1 MITSATTT
9 NSAFG
14 AAAAPDP
21 TQNPAAGQARARA
34 NADFEN
40 FLNLLTAQL
49 RNQDPLSPLDS
60 TQFVAQL
67 ASFSTVEQ
75 LVKANERLDAL
86 AGGARTDKLLE
97 LSGWIGKQVE
107 TNEAP
112 AAYAGAPVEF
122 RIAPRTDANRAELVV
137 RDMNGAQ
144 MHRIAIANTGA
155 IQSWDGAITGGAA
168 APGDYVLSV
177 EFSDGQIHLATEQA
191 SVFRTVDE
199 IRDDNGAMIVTLAG
213 GYAVAPD
220 QVSAIRN

>member
-1 MITSATTT
+1 MIANSTATS
-9 NSAFG
+9 SAFG
-14 AAAAPDP
+14 ATPAPDP
-21 TQNPAAGQARARA
+21 SADPAAGQARARA

-86 AGGARTDKLLE
+86 AGSARTDQFLE

-112 AAYAGAPVEF
+112 AAFAGAPVEF
-122 RIAPRTDANRAELVV
+122 RIAPRSDASRTELVV
-137 RDMNGAQ
+137 RNMNGAQ
-144 MHRIAIANTGA
+144 IHRAAIANTSA
-155 IQSWDGAITGGAA
+155 TQLWDGAAAGGAA
-168 APGDYVLSV
+168 APGDYVLSI
-177 EFSDGQIHLATEQA
+177 EYFDGQNLLATEQA

-199 IRDDNGAMIVTLAG
+199 IRDNNGALIAGLTG
-213 GYAVAPD
+213 GYAVTPD

>member
-1 MITSATTT
+1 MITPATTT
-9 NSAFG
+9 NSAFS
-14 AAAAPDP
+14 ATNAPDP
-21 TQNPAAGQARARA
+21 TQNPAAGQARAQA

-107 TNEAP
+107 TDEAP
-112 AAYAGAPVEF
+112 AAYAGAPVEY
-122 RIAPRTDANRAELVV
+122 RIAPRADANRAELVV

-144 MHRIAIANTGA
+144 MDRVAIANTGA
-155 IQSWDGAITGGAA
+155 IQSWDGATTGGAA
-168 APGDYVLSV
+168 AAGDYVLSV
-177 EFSDGQIHLATEQA
+177 EFFDGQHHLATERA
-191 SVFRTVDE
+191 SVFRTVAE
-199 IRDDNGAMIVTLAG
+199 IRDDNGALIVGLDG